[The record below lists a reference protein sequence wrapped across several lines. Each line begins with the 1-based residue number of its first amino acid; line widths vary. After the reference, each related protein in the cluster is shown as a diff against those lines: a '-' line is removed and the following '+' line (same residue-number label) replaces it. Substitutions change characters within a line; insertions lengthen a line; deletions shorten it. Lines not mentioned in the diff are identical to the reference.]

1 MSWLLVVQLL
11 NSSLMASMLFE
22 ETTAFYFEGHDV
34 DMCGVDSCMGWPA
47 QLTNMECDK
56 LLQCLSPTSVS
67 ETN

>member
-1 MSWLLVVQLL
+1 
-11 NSSLMASMLFE
+11 MLFE

-34 DMCGVDSCMGWPA
+34 DMCGVDRCMGWPA

-67 ETN
+67 EKNW